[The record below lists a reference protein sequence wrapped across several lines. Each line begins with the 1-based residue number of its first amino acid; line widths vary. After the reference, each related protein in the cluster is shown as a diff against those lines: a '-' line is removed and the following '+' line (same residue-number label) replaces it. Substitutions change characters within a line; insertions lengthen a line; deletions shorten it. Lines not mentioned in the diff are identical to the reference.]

1 VEWLC
6 VGDVAHD
13 TESMV
18 SIEIMREDLQAFL
31 ARAHAHRML
40 RSDQLAPGMPIESLQ
55 EPESA
60 PCFSFEALRGRFI
73 EISASG
79 STAVLSAAV
88 GLVVEAQLAAE
99 PVAWVTLES
108 ASFYPPDV
116 VDSGADISA
125 MVVVRTPSAVSASRA
140 VERLLR
146 SAAFGLVIL
155 DLGAPDCVIEGD
167 GLLSSR
173 GKPLSIASQGRL
185 SSLAQQ
191 NNTLVVCLT
200 EKKQD
205 LESIG
210 SLISLRADAARER
223 DQEGFCVTLRI
234 LKDKRRGPGWSRSE
248 RAKGPAG
255 LT

>member
-1 VEWLC
+1 
-6 VGDVAHD
+6 
-13 TESMV
+13 
-18 SIEIMREDLQAFL
+18 MREDLQAFL
-31 ARAHAHRML
+31 ARAHAHRVM
-40 RSDQLAPGMPIESLQ
+40 RSDRQSSSLAAARQVDSPQAALSE
-55 EPESA
+55 

-88 GLVVEAQLAAE
+88 GLVLEAQLAAE

-116 VDSGADISA
+116 VDSGVDVSA

-155 DLGAPDCVIEGD
+155 DLGGPDCVIEGD
-167 GLLSSR
+167 ALWSSS
-173 GKPLSIASQGRL
+173 GKPLSMASQGRL

-191 NNTLVVCLT
+191 NNILVACLT
-200 EKKQD
+200 EKKRE

-210 SLISLRADAARER
+210 SLISLRADAMRER

-234 LKDKRRGPGWSRSE
+234 LKDKRRGPGWGRSE